1 MTTKTL
7 VIKGKGGL
15 GNRILSA
22 VSGLVY
28 ADLSGRTPVIDWR
41 DGSYA
46 PLGINAYPLLFQ
58 SPITGGIVDEHSDI
72 CPAIWTGKLHRQPQD
87 MIDAYMPQSHSNPWG
102 YRRLC
107 VDLKRLD
114 HPQETAV
121 YWSYLPKLARMQ
133 HHLRRDPRFA
143 HRGEREILADY
154 LGRYFTPNAR
164 VRRAL
169 SQMRR
174 ASKRPSIGVHIRFTD
189 RKIPLRPVL
198 ATLRRLTSCH
208 PDAIIF
214 LATDNAQIE
223 QRLTREFDKVMTH
236 PKRLDASGHRLHGPD
251 TTCDRQR
258 EAENALIDMWQLS
271 RCDHLIYSHRSTFSV
286 TSACLGCFSKVHT
299 HDVERFSIRL
309 WAKDLLQR
317 YA

>member
-58 SPITGGIVDEHSDI
+58 SPITGEIVDEHSDI

-214 LATDNAQIE
+214 LATDNAQIVHHVGASTSRTE
-223 QRLTREFDKVMTH
+223 AKAIAVMTSRASLIRDH
-236 PKRLDASGHRLHGPD
+236 WPK
-251 TTCDRQR
+251 
-258 EAENALIDMWQLS
+258 
-271 RCDHLIYSHRSTFSV
+271 SHRGAGIFLMWLW
-286 TSACLGCFSKVHT
+286 SATRYLATRPLIASNRADRRARAAHWAAVWTARK
-299 HDVERFSIRL
+299 L
-309 WAKDLLQR
+309 WLQG
-317 YA
+317 YD